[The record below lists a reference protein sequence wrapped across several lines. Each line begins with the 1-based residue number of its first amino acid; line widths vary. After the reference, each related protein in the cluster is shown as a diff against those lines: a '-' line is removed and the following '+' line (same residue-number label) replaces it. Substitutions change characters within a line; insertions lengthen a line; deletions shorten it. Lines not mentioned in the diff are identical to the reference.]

1 MINRVVLVGRLV
13 RDPELKKTTS
23 GNAVCTFT
31 VAVDNRMKAP
41 DGSKTTSFLPCVTW
55 NQTAD
60 TVSKFARKGMLVG
73 VEGRLNQRSFER
85 KDGTKGN
92 ITEIVC
98 DSVQFLEPKGASNNV
113 DTVADDSAMNQT
125 APETGKNL
133 DSIDIPDDDL
143 PF

>member
-13 RDPELKKTTS
+13 RDPELRKTTT

-31 VAVDNRMKAP
+31 IAVDNRFKGP
-41 DGSKTTSFLPCVTW
+41 DGNRTASFLPCVTW
-55 NQTAD
+55 MQLAD

-73 VEGRLNQRSFER
+73 IEGRLNQRSFDR

-92 ITEIVC
+92 VIEIVC
-98 DSVQFLEPKGASNNV
+98 DSVQFLEPKAAGNSENV
-113 DTVADDSAMNQT
+113 SETPTFDDVAES
-125 APETGKNL
+125 GKNL

>member
-13 RDPELKKTTS
+13 RDPELRRTTT
-23 GNAVCTFT
+23 GTAVCSFT
-31 VAVDNRMKAP
+31 IAVDNRMKAV
-41 DGSKTTSFLPCVTW
+41 DGAKSASFLPCVAWT
-55 NQTAD
+55 QLAD
-60 TVSKFARKGMLVG
+60 NVAKFARKGMLVG

-92 ITEIVC
+92 IIEIIC
-98 DSVQFLEPKGASNNV
+98 DSVQFLEPKSAGADENPI
-113 DTVADDSAMNQT
+113 DDNYIDQ
-125 APETGKNL
+125 APEVGKNL

>member
-1 MINRVVLVGRLV
+1 MINRAVLVGRLV

-31 VAVDNRMKAP
+31 IAVDNRMKAP
-41 DGSKTTSFLPCVTW
+41 DGSKTASFLPCVAWT
-55 NQTAD
+55 QLAD

-73 VEGRLNQRSFER
+73 VEGRLNQRSFDR

-92 ITEIVC
+92 IVEIIC
-98 DSVQFLEPKGASNNV
+98 DSVQFLEPKSANV
-113 DTVADDSAMNQT
+113 GGESIVEDANINQPS
-125 APETGKNL
+125 PELGKNL

>member
-13 RDPELKKTTS
+13 RDPELRRTTT
-23 GNAVCTFT
+23 GTAVCSFT
-31 VAVDNRMKAP
+31 IAVDNRMKTP
-41 DGSKTTSFLPCVTW
+41 DGAKTASFLPCVTW
-55 NQTAD
+55 TQLAD
-60 TVSKFARKGMLVG
+60 NVSKFARKGMLVG

-92 ITEIVC
+92 IIEIIC
-98 DSVQFLEPKGASNNV
+98 DSVQFLEPKSANANEVPV
-113 DTVADDSAMNQT
+113 DDTYIDQI
-125 APETGKNL
+125 PETGKNL